1 MNARESR
8 DNKTTPARSFDDYL
22 ARIAKKQ
29 LPITEKDELLLEI
42 YEQLHEKHS
51 NQSSATKI

>member
-8 DNKTTPARSFDDYL
+8 DNKTQPARSFDDYF
-22 ARIAKKQ
+22 AEIAKKQ
-29 LPITEKDELLLEI
+29 QPITERDELLLEI

-51 NQSSATKI
+51 NQSSATTI